1 MVSRACVGFF
11 GLLSFLL
18 VVGCTP
24 RGTRDATRTYTDP
37 SLGTRIISSIA
48 LFPVRNA
55 PIAESESIRM
65 NREIVQT
72 VQRKNPGLKIIEPVE
87 VVETLNKMHL
97 VDDYD
102 RYLLEL
108 TQTGIPNKDILRRI
122 GEALG
127 VDAIMQGRLV
137 DLLQRD
143 GSGWSGVPGITAF
156 SLRYSIVSTREGILL
171 WETSEE
177 VRKQRSSNF
186 TSAPSLRQ
194 VLPEAVGRV
203 ITTIP
208 SFSVGPREVTQEPE
222 TGPGER

>member
-1 MVSRACVGFF
+1 MASRTCVGVF
-11 GLLSFLL
+11 GLLLSVLG
-18 VVGCTP
+18 VGCT
-24 RGTRDATRTYTDP
+24 RGTRETTRTYTDP

-55 PIAESESIRM
+55 AIAESESVRM
-65 NREIVQT
+65 NREIVRALQS
-72 VQRKNPGLKIIEPVE
+72 KNPGLKIIEPMM
-87 VVETLNKMHL
+87 VVEMLNKMHL

-137 DLLQRD
+137 GFQQRD
-143 GSGWSGVPGITAF
+143 GSGWSGVPAITTF
-156 SLRYSIVSTREGILL
+156 SLRYSIVSAREALLL

-186 TSAPSLRQ
+186 TSAPPLRD
-194 VLPEAVGRV
+194 VLPEAVGKV
-203 ITTIP
+203 MTTIP
-208 SFSVGPREVTQEPE
+208 SFSVGPREVNQPAPQ
-222 TGPGER
+222 G